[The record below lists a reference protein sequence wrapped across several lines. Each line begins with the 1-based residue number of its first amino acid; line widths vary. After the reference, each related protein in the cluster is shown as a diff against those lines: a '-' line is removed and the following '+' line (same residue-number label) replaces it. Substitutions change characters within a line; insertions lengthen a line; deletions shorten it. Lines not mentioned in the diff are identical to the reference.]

1 MRQKRKPWK
10 AVKVSVS
17 VESPDDPIT
26 RPPRAHVPVVNVSA
40 IRAKAGMSQS
50 AFAASIGV
58 PLGTLINWEQGRRQP
73 TGAAKVLLALL
84 AKKPSLVGDLYPAP
98 RPKTLHWTPGSPD
111 PNEMTAKERLAE
123 VGEILAKGVARML
136 KKSAEHS

>member
-1 MRQKRKPWK
+1 M
-10 AVKVSVS
+10 KVSVS
-17 VESPDDPIT
+17 VASPDDLIT
-26 RPPRAHVPVVNVSA
+26 RSPRAHVPVVNVSA

-98 RPKTLHWTPGSPD
+98 RPKTLHGTPGSPD

>member
-10 AVKVSVS
+10 AVTFSVS
-17 VESPDDPIT
+17 FASPDDPIA
-26 RPPRAHVPVVNVSA
+26 RPPRPNVPIVNVSA

-84 AKKPSLVGDLYPAP
+84 AKNPSLVGDLYPAP
-98 RPKTLHWTPGSPD
+98 RQKTHHWTPGSPD
-111 PNEMTAKERLAE
+111 PSEMTAKERLAE
-123 VGEILAKGVARML
+123 IGEILANGVARML

>member
-1 MRQKRKPWK
+1 MKHQKKPRKELNITVIFLEAGNTSARRHHGKIP
-10 AVKVSVS
+10 SVD
-17 VESPDDPIT
+17 VT
-26 RPPRAHVPVVNVSA
+26 A
-40 IRAKAGMSQS
+40 IRQRTGLSQS
-50 AFAASIGV
+50 DFAASIGV
-58 PLGTLINWEQGRRQP
+58 PEGTLVNWEQGRRQP

>member
-1 MRQKRKPWK
+1 MK
-10 AVKVSVS
+10 VFVSVA
-17 VESPDDPIT
+17 SPDDPIT
-26 RPPRAHVPVVNVSA
+26 RPPRADVPVVNVST

-58 PLGTLINWEQGRRQP
+58 PLGTLINWKQGRRQS

-98 RPKTLHWTPGSPD
+98 RPKTHHWTPGSPD
-111 PNEMTAKERLAE
+111 PDDMTAEEKLAE
-123 VGEILAKGVARML
+123 VGEILAKGFARMP

>member
-1 MRQKRKPWK
+1 
-10 AVKVSVS
+10 
-17 VESPDDPIT
+17 
-26 RPPRAHVPVVNVSA
+26 
-40 IRAKAGMSQS
+40 MSQS

-58 PLGTLINWEQGRRQP
+58 PLGTLVNWEQGRRQP

-98 RPKTLHWTPGSPD
+98 RPKTLHWPPGSPD